1 MRLIKGLVWY
11 LAFSALCVAA
21 TLVAMRQIAV
31 RSGSEGLYE
40 SWLGEIGDAFDEA
53 GVFIGDCYEK
63 AEKMGSQLSRGLTRR
78 TAVESKGTLSHHGG
92 TEATGYYS
100 RVGVWA

>member
-21 TLVAMRQIAV
+21 TLAAMRQIAV

-53 GVFIGDCYEK
+53 GMFIGDCYEK
-63 AEKMGSQLSRGLTRR
+63 IEKVARGSGGAGRH
-78 TAVESKGTLSHHGG
+78 AGTVKPDGG
-92 TEATGYYS
+92 
-100 RVGVWA
+100 RK

>member
-21 TLVAMRQIAV
+21 TLAAMRQIAV

-63 AEKMGSQLSRGLTRR
+63 AEKVTRGSGGSGRKDVIVKPDG
-78 TAVESKGTLSHHGG
+78 GG
-92 TEATGYYS
+92 T
-100 RVGVWA
+100 